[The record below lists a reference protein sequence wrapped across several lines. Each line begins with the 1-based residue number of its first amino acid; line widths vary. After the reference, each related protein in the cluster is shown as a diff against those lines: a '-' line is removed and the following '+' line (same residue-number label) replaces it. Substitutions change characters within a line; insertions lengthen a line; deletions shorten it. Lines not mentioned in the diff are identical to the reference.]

1 MNLSRRNMLKA
12 GAAALAG
19 APLVASADANDFW
32 NQHRRPIPQSMK
44 DGPSSA
50 LDASGVVTMPA
61 RQVPVYRQCD
71 VLVVGGGDSFGGG
84 LIHALLAG
92 KSTQAAIDFAVAA
105 SCLKHSIEHDFNQ
118 VSVAEVETLAAGN
131 GTGRVQ
137 R

>member
-1 MNLSRRNMLKA
+1 MRKTVFFRREQRESEKSGKA
-12 GAAALAG
+12 
-19 APLVASADANDFW
+19 V
-32 NQHRRPIPQSMK
+32 
-44 DGPSSA
+44 
-50 LDASGVVTMPA
+50 
-61 RQVPVYRQCD
+61 
-71 VLVVGGGDSFGGG
+71 GGDSFGGG

-118 VSVAEVETLAAGN
+118 VSVSEVETLAAGN